1 MISDQIALHPVQ
13 LPSLII
19 AITAIDISQETV
31 RTWQSFSKNTK
42 NRLLLML
49 ELAPQLEYA
58 PLRMSTSPIDQ
69 TFK

>member
-19 AITAIDISQETV
+19 AITAIDISQETL
-31 RTWQSFSKNTK
+31 RTWQSFSKNTN
-42 NRLLLML
+42 NRLPLML

-58 PLRMSTSPIDQ
+58 PLRTSTSPIDQ

>member
-42 NRLLLML
+42 NKLPFML